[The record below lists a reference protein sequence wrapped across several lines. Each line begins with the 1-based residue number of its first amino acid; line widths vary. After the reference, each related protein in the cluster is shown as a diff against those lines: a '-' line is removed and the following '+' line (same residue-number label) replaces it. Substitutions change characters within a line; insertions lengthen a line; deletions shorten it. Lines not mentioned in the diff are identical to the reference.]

1 MKTNVVFEYAGEN
14 METVHD
20 KVAVTGE
27 ITDCGF
33 AVMMAATNRDGVFV
47 PAAVGLRKV
56 NYAKLVGVEP
66 CEADSDAVCS
76 ADVLVGRFVNASGAW
91 DELSSNRQVQSGA
104 VRVGIPFVYGLYNF
118 TPVRNGANKKISWW
132 ISREGIG
139 HALYCFTANY
149 TPEIG
154 YQFQHI
160 SNYISMFEEQFGTPD
175 GKPKSKKAPV
185 GGRNVAVVR
194 IKVYPD
200 VGPAYIVE
208 VPSDEIGSIDKWAR
222 EHLENWT
229 CVEQKDS
236 NSAPEA
242 SPSPEIGYQFQ
253 YISNVGGRNVDAIR
267 FKVYPNV
274 GPAYIVEVPS
284 GEVDNIDEWLSE
296 HMESDATFVELKS
309 TDSTS
314 KNTSSDEN
322 ADIRVRDICGD
333 KCQCYVYYDKASGQN
348 KMRFWLRAAFP
359 RPADMIEVRTAL
371 KANFGS
377 GAGTHTYDDGSFDVI
392 IQRLVPFAFSNADL
406 ESFADNAVTLI
417 ENVLHAK
424 ATSVSWN
431 AGHCESD
438 DDALLTEKERSIVS
452 RQA

>member
-175 GKPKSKKAPV
+175 GKPMFKKTTV

-208 VPSDEIGSIDKWAR
+208 VPSDEIGSIGEWAS
-222 EHLENWT
+222 EHLENGT
-229 CVEQKDS
+229 FVELKDS

-242 SPSPEIGYQFQ
+242 SPS
-253 YISNVGGRNVDAIR
+253 
-267 FKVYPNV
+267 
-274 GPAYIVEVPS
+274 
-284 GEVDNIDEWLSE
+284 SE
-296 HMESDATFVELKS
+296 TS
-309 TDSTS
+309 T
-314 KNTSSDEN
+314 
-322 ADIRVRDICGD
+322 RVRDICGD
-333 KCQCYVYYDKASGQN
+333 MCRCHVYHDAASGTD
-348 KMRFWLRAAFP
+348 KMRFWLRAAFS
-359 RPADMIEVRTAL
+359 RPSDMLEVRKEL

-392 IQRLVPFAFSNADL
+392 IEKLVPFAFSNADL
-406 ESFADNAVTLI
+406 ENFADKAVTLI
-417 ENVLHAK
+417 ENVLHTE

>member
-27 ITDCGF
+27 ITECGF
-33 AVMMAATNRDGVFV
+33 AVMMAATNRDGAFV
-47 PAAVGLRKV
+47 PATVGLRKV

-66 CEADSDAVCS
+66 CEADSVAVCS

-160 SNYISMFEEQFGTPD
+160 SNYISMFEEQFGTPE
-175 GKPKSKKAPV
+175 GKPKFKKPPV

-208 VPSDEIGSIDKWAR
+208 VPSDEIGSIGEWAS
-222 EHLENWT
+222 EHLENGT
-229 CVEQKDS
+229 FVELKDS

-242 SPSPEIGYQFQ
+242 SPSPE
-253 YISNVGGRNVDAIR
+253 
-267 FKVYPNV
+267 
-274 GPAYIVEVPS
+274 
-284 GEVDNIDEWLSE
+284 
-296 HMESDATFVELKS
+296 T
-309 TDSTS
+309 
-314 KNTSSDEN
+314 NT
-322 ADIRVRDICGD
+322 RVRDICGD
-333 KCQCYVYYDKASGQN
+333 MCRCHVYHDAAFGTD
-348 KMRFWLRAAFP
+348 KMRFWLRAAFS
-359 RPADMIEVRTAL
+359 RPSDMLEVRKEL

>member
-27 ITDCGF
+27 ITECGF
-33 AVMMAATNRDGVFV
+33 AVMMAATNRDGAFV
-47 PAAVGLRKV
+47 PATVGLRKV

-66 CEADSDAVCS
+66 CEADSVAVCS

-160 SNYISMFEEQFGTPD
+160 SNYISMFEEQFGTPE
-175 GKPKSKKAPV
+175 GKPKFKKTPV

-194 IKVYPD
+194 IKVHPD

-208 VPSDEIGSIDKWAR
+208 VPSDEIGSIDEWAR
-222 EHLENWT
+222 EHL
-229 CVEQKDS
+229 K
-236 NSAPEA
+236 
-242 SPSPEIGYQFQ
+242 
-253 YISNVGGRNVDAIR
+253 NVQGLSGPWSIDIMLNEG
-267 FKVYPNV
+267 FSTEHFEKPN
-274 GPAYIVEVPS
+274 E
-284 GEVDNIDEWLSE
+284 
-296 HMESDATFVELKS
+296 
-309 TDSTS
+309 
-314 KNTSSDEN
+314 
-322 ADIRVRDICGD
+322 
-333 KCQCYVYYDKASGQN
+333 
-348 KMRFWLRAAFP
+348 FWLI
-359 RPADMIEVRTAL
+359 DM
-371 KANFGS
+371 
-377 GAGTHTYDDGSFDVI
+377 
-392 IQRLVPFAFSNADL
+392 
-406 ESFADNAVTLI
+406 AV
-417 ENVLHAK
+417 A
-424 ATSVSWN
+424 
-431 AGHCESD
+431 
-438 DDALLTEKERSIVS
+438 ERSAYWEKRPSKLALETVPEPEV
-452 RQA
+452 

>member
-33 AVMMAATNRDGVFV
+33 AVMMAATNRDGAFV

-56 NYAKLVGVEP
+56 SYAKLVGVEP

-104 VRVGIPFVYGLYNF
+104 VRVGIPFVYGLYNL

-175 GKPKSKKAPV
+175 GKPKFKKTPV

-194 IKVYPD
+194 IKVHPD

-208 VPSDEIGSIDKWAR
+208 VPSDGIGSIDEWAS
-222 EHLENWT
+222 EHLENGT
-229 CVEQKDS
+229 FVELKDS

-242 SPSPEIGYQFQ
+242 SPS
-253 YISNVGGRNVDAIR
+253 
-267 FKVYPNV
+267 
-274 GPAYIVEVPS
+274 
-284 GEVDNIDEWLSE
+284 SE
-296 HMESDATFVELKS
+296 TS
-309 TDSTS
+309 T
-314 KNTSSDEN
+314 
-322 ADIRVRDICGD
+322 RVRDICGD
-333 KCQCYVYYDKASGQN
+333 MCRCHVYHDATSGTD
-348 KMRFWLRAAFP
+348 KMRFWLRAAFS
-359 RPADMIEVRTAL
+359 RPSDMLEVRKEL

-392 IQRLVPFAFSNADL
+392 IEKLVPFAFSNADL

-438 DDALLTEKERSIVS
+438 DDVLLTEVERKVISDAVKGGTH
-452 RQA
+452 A

>member
-14 METVHD
+14 MEAVHD

-27 ITDCGF
+27 ITECGF
-33 AVMMAATNRDGVFV
+33 AVMMAATNRDGAFV
-47 PAAVGLRKV
+47 PATVGLRKV

-66 CEADSDAVCS
+66 CEADSVAVCS

-175 GKPKSKKAPV
+175 GKPKFKKPPV

-208 VPSDEIGSIDKWAR
+208 VPSDEIGSIGEWAS
-222 EHLENWT
+222 EHLEKGT
-229 CVEQKDS
+229 FVELKDS
-236 NSAPEA
+236 NSAPEV
-242 SPSPEIGYQFQ
+242 SPS
-253 YISNVGGRNVDAIR
+253 
-267 FKVYPNV
+267 
-274 GPAYIVEVPS
+274 
-284 GEVDNIDEWLSE
+284 SE
-296 HMESDATFVELKS
+296 TS
-309 TDSTS
+309 T
-314 KNTSSDEN
+314 
-322 ADIRVRDICGD
+322 RVRDICGD
-333 KCQCYVYYDKASGQN
+333 MCRCHVYHDAASGTD
-348 KMRFWLRAAFP
+348 KMRFWLRAAFS
-359 RPADMIEVRTAL
+359 RPSDMLEVRKEL

-438 DDALLTEKERSIVS
+438 DDVLLTAEEQSIVS

>member
-27 ITDCGF
+27 ITECGF
-33 AVMMAATNRDGVFV
+33 AVMMAATNRDGAFV
-47 PAAVGLRKV
+47 PATVGLRKV

-66 CEADSDAVCS
+66 CEADSVAVCS

-175 GKPKSKKAPV
+175 GKPKFKKTTV

-208 VPSDEIGSIDKWAR
+208 VPSDEIGSIGEWAS
-222 EHLENWT
+222 EHLENGT
-229 CVEQKDS
+229 FVELKDS

-242 SPSPEIGYQFQ
+242 SPS
-253 YISNVGGRNVDAIR
+253 
-267 FKVYPNV
+267 
-274 GPAYIVEVPS
+274 
-284 GEVDNIDEWLSE
+284 SE
-296 HMESDATFVELKS
+296 TS
-309 TDSTS
+309 T
-314 KNTSSDEN
+314 
-322 ADIRVRDICGD
+322 RVRDICGD
-333 KCQCYVYYDKASGQN
+333 MCRCHVYHDAASGTD
-348 KMRFWLRAAFP
+348 KMRFWLRAAFS
-359 RPADMIEVRTAL
+359 RPSDMLEVRKEL

-438 DDALLTEKERSIVS
+438 DDVLLTAEEQSIVS

>member
-27 ITDCGF
+27 ITECGF
-33 AVMMAATNRDGVFV
+33 AVMMAATNRDGAFV
-47 PAAVGLRKV
+47 PATVGLRKV

-66 CEADSDAVCS
+66 CETDSVAVCS

-175 GKPKSKKAPV
+175 GKPKFKKPPV

-194 IKVYPD
+194 IKVHPD

-208 VPSDEIGSIDKWAR
+208 VPSDEIGSIGEWAS
-222 EHLENWT
+222 EHLEKGT
-229 CVEQKDS
+229 FVELKDS
-236 NSAPEA
+236 NSAPEVP
-242 SPSPEIGYQFQ
+242 PS
-253 YISNVGGRNVDAIR
+253 
-267 FKVYPNV
+267 
-274 GPAYIVEVPS
+274 
-284 GEVDNIDEWLSE
+284 SE
-296 HMESDATFVELKS
+296 TS
-309 TDSTS
+309 T
-314 KNTSSDEN
+314 
-322 ADIRVRDICGD
+322 RVRDICGD
-333 KCQCYVYYDKASGQN
+333 MCRCHVYHDAASGTD
-348 KMRFWLRAAFP
+348 KMRFWLRAAFS
-359 RPADMIEVRTAL
+359 RPSDMLEVRKEL

-438 DDALLTEKERSIVS
+438 DDVLLTAEEQSIVS

>member
-27 ITDCGF
+27 ITECGF
-33 AVMMAATNRDGVFV
+33 AVMMAATNRDGAFV
-47 PAAVGLRKV
+47 PATVGLRKV

-66 CEADSDAVCS
+66 CEADSVAVCS

-118 TPVRNGANKKISWW
+118 TPVRNGTNKKISWW

-160 SNYISMFEEQFGTPD
+160 SNYISMFEEQFGTPE
-175 GKPKSKKAPV
+175 GKPKFKKTPV

-194 IKVYPD
+194 IKVHPD

-208 VPSDEIGSIDKWAR
+208 VPSDEIGSIDEWAR

-229 CVEQKDS
+229 RVELKDS
-236 NSAPEA
+236 SSAPEA
-242 SPSPEIGYQFQ
+242 SPS
-253 YISNVGGRNVDAIR
+253 
-267 FKVYPNV
+267 
-274 GPAYIVEVPS
+274 
-284 GEVDNIDEWLSE
+284 SE
-296 HMESDATFVELKS
+296 TS
-309 TDSTS
+309 T
-314 KNTSSDEN
+314 
-322 ADIRVRDICGD
+322 RVRDICGD
-333 KCQCYVYYDKASGQN
+333 MCHCHVYHDAASGTD
-348 KMRFWLRAAFP
+348 KMRFWLRAAFS
-359 RPADMIEVRTAL
+359 RPSDMREVRKEL

-438 DDALLTEKERSIVS
+438 DDVLLTAEEQSIVS

>member
-14 METVHD
+14 MDTVHD

-27 ITDCGF
+27 ITECGF
-33 AVMMAATNRDGVFV
+33 AVMMAATNRDGAFV

-66 CEADSDAVCS
+66 CEADSVAVCS

-175 GKPKSKKAPV
+175 GKPKFKKTPV

-208 VPSDEIGSIDKWAR
+208 VPSDGIGSIDEWAS
-222 EHLENWT
+222 EHLENGT
-229 CVEQKDS
+229 FVELKDS

-242 SPSPEIGYQFQ
+242 SPS
-253 YISNVGGRNVDAIR
+253 
-267 FKVYPNV
+267 
-274 GPAYIVEVPS
+274 
-284 GEVDNIDEWLSE
+284 SE
-296 HMESDATFVELKS
+296 TS
-309 TDSTS
+309 T
-314 KNTSSDEN
+314 
-322 ADIRVRDICGD
+322 RVRDICGD
-333 KCQCYVYYDKASGQN
+333 MCRCHVYHDATSGTD
-348 KMRFWLRAAFP
+348 KMRFWLRAAFS
-359 RPADMIEVRTAL
+359 RPSDMLEVRKEL

-392 IQRLVPFAFSNADL
+392 IEKLVPFAFSNADL

-438 DDALLTEKERSIVS
+438 DDVLLTEVERKVISDAVKGGTH
-452 RQA
+452 A

>member
-33 AVMMAATNRDGVFV
+33 AVMMAATNRDGAFV
-47 PAAVGLRKV
+47 PATVGLRKV

-66 CEADSDAVCS
+66 CEADSVAVCS

-175 GKPKSKKAPV
+175 GKPKFKKTTV
-185 GGRNVAVVR
+185 GGRNVAVAR

-208 VPSDEIGSIDKWAR
+208 VPSDEIGSIGEWAS
-222 EHLENWT
+222 EHLENGT
-229 CVEQKDS
+229 FVELKDS

-242 SPSPEIGYQFQ
+242 SPSPE
-253 YISNVGGRNVDAIR
+253 
-267 FKVYPNV
+267 
-274 GPAYIVEVPS
+274 
-284 GEVDNIDEWLSE
+284 
-296 HMESDATFVELKS
+296 TS
-309 TDSTS
+309 T
-314 KNTSSDEN
+314 
-322 ADIRVRDICGD
+322 RVRDICGD
-333 KCQCYVYYDKASGQN
+333 MCRCHVYHDAASGTD
-348 KMRFWLRAAFP
+348 KMRFWLRVAFS
-359 RPADMIEVRTAL
+359 RPSDMLEVRKEL

-377 GAGTHTYDDGSFDVI
+377 GAGTHTYDDGSFDVT

-438 DDALLTEKERSIVS
+438 DDVLLTAEEQSIVS

>member
-14 METVHD
+14 METVYD

-27 ITDCGF
+27 ITECGF
-33 AVMMAATNRDGVFV
+33 AVMMAATNRDGAFV
-47 PAAVGLRKV
+47 PATVGLRKV

-66 CEADSDAVCS
+66 CEADSVAVCS

-175 GKPKSKKAPV
+175 GKPKFKKTPV
-185 GGRNVAVVR
+185 GGRNVAVAR

-208 VPSDEIGSIDKWAR
+208 VPSDEIGSIDEWAS
-222 EHLENWT
+222 EHLENGT
-229 CVEQKDS
+229 FVELKDS

-242 SPSPEIGYQFQ
+242 SPS
-253 YISNVGGRNVDAIR
+253 
-267 FKVYPNV
+267 
-274 GPAYIVEVPS
+274 
-284 GEVDNIDEWLSE
+284 SE
-296 HMESDATFVELKS
+296 TS
-309 TDSTS
+309 T
-314 KNTSSDEN
+314 
-322 ADIRVRDICGD
+322 RVRDICGD
-333 KCQCYVYYDKASGQN
+333 MCHCHVYHDAASGTD
-348 KMRFWLRAAFP
+348 KMRFWLRAAFS
-359 RPADMIEVRTAL
+359 RPSDMLEVRKEL

-438 DDALLTEKERSIVS
+438 DDVLLTAEEQSIVS

>member
-27 ITDCGF
+27 ITECGF
-33 AVMMAATNRDGVFV
+33 AVMMAATNRDGAFV

-208 VPSDEIGSIDKWAR
+208 VPSDEIGSIGEWAS
-222 EHLENWT
+222 EHLENGT
-229 CVEQKDS
+229 FVELKDS

-242 SPSPEIGYQFQ
+242 SPSPE
-253 YISNVGGRNVDAIR
+253 
-267 FKVYPNV
+267 
-274 GPAYIVEVPS
+274 
-284 GEVDNIDEWLSE
+284 
-296 HMESDATFVELKS
+296 TS
-309 TDSTS
+309 T
-314 KNTSSDEN
+314 
-322 ADIRVRDICGD
+322 RVRDICGD
-333 KCQCYVYYDKASGQN
+333 MCRCHVYHDAASGTD
-348 KMRFWLRAAFP
+348 KMRFWLRAAFS
-359 RPADMIEVRTAL
+359 RPSDMLEVRKEL

-438 DDALLTEKERSIVS
+438 DDVLLTAEEQSIVS

>member
-27 ITDCGF
+27 ITECGF
-33 AVMMAATNRDGVFV
+33 AVMMAATNRDGAFV
-47 PAAVGLRKV
+47 PATVGLRKV

-66 CEADSDAVCS
+66 CEADSVAVCS

-175 GKPKSKKAPV
+175 GKPKFKKTTV
-185 GGRNVAVVR
+185 GGRNVVVAR

-208 VPSDEIGSIDKWAR
+208 VPSDEIGSIGEWAS
-222 EHLENWT
+222 EHLENGT
-229 CVEQKDS
+229 FVELKDS

-242 SPSPEIGYQFQ
+242 SPS
-253 YISNVGGRNVDAIR
+253 
-267 FKVYPNV
+267 
-274 GPAYIVEVPS
+274 
-284 GEVDNIDEWLSE
+284 SE
-296 HMESDATFVELKS
+296 TS
-309 TDSTS
+309 T
-314 KNTSSDEN
+314 
-322 ADIRVRDICGD
+322 RVRDICGD
-333 KCQCYVYYDKASGQN
+333 MCRCHVYHDATSGTD
-348 KMRFWLRAAFP
+348 KMRFWLRAAFS
-359 RPADMIEVRTAL
+359 RPSDMLEVRKEL

-377 GAGTHTYDDGSFDVI
+377 GAGTHTYDDGPSTSSFRGWCRSLSPMRI
-392 IQRLVPFAFSNADL
+392 WRASQTMRLHS
-406 ESFADNAVTLI
+406 
-417 ENVLHAK
+417 
-424 ATSVSWN
+424 
-431 AGHCESD
+431 
-438 DDALLTEKERSIVS
+438 S
-452 RQA
+452 RMFCTPRQPV

>member
-33 AVMMAATNRDGVFV
+33 AVMMAATNRDGAFV

-56 NYAKLVGVEP
+56 SYAKLVGVEP

-104 VRVGIPFVYGLYNF
+104 VRVGIPFVYGLYNL

-175 GKPKSKKAPV
+175 GKPKFKKTPV

-208 VPSDEIGSIDKWAR
+208 VPSDGIGSIDEWAS
-222 EHLENWT
+222 EHLENGT
-229 CVEQKDS
+229 FVELKDS

-242 SPSPEIGYQFQ
+242 SPS
-253 YISNVGGRNVDAIR
+253 
-267 FKVYPNV
+267 
-274 GPAYIVEVPS
+274 
-284 GEVDNIDEWLSE
+284 SE
-296 HMESDATFVELKS
+296 TS
-309 TDSTS
+309 T
-314 KNTSSDEN
+314 
-322 ADIRVRDICGD
+322 RVRDICGD
-333 KCQCYVYYDKASGQN
+333 MCRCHVYHDATSGTD
-348 KMRFWLRAAFP
+348 KMRFWLRAAFS
-359 RPADMIEVRTAL
+359 RPSDMLEVRKEL
-371 KANFGS
+371 RANFGS

>member
-185 GGRNVAVVR
+185 GGRNVAVAR

-208 VPSDEIGSIDKWAR
+208 VPSDEIGSIDEWAS
-222 EHLENWT
+222 EHLENGT
-229 CVEQKDS
+229 FVELKDS

-242 SPSPEIGYQFQ
+242 SPSPE
-253 YISNVGGRNVDAIR
+253 
-267 FKVYPNV
+267 
-274 GPAYIVEVPS
+274 
-284 GEVDNIDEWLSE
+284 
-296 HMESDATFVELKS
+296 TS
-309 TDSTS
+309 T
-314 KNTSSDEN
+314 
-322 ADIRVRDICGD
+322 RVRDICGD
-333 KCQCYVYYDKASGQN
+333 MCHCHVYHDAASGTD
-348 KMRFWLRAAFP
+348 KMRFWLRAAFS
-359 RPADMIEVRTAL
+359 RPSDMREVRKEL

-438 DDALLTEKERSIVS
+438 DDVLLTAEEQSIVS

>member
-27 ITDCGF
+27 ITECGF
-33 AVMMAATNRDGVFV
+33 AVMMAATNRDGAFV
-47 PAAVGLRKV
+47 PATVGLRKV

-66 CEADSDAVCS
+66 CEADSVAVCS

-175 GKPKSKKAPV
+175 GKPKFKKTTV

-208 VPSDEIGSIDKWAR
+208 VPSDEIGSIGEWAS
-222 EHLENWT
+222 EHLENGT
-229 CVEQKDS
+229 FVELKDS

-242 SPSPEIGYQFQ
+242 SPS
-253 YISNVGGRNVDAIR
+253 
-267 FKVYPNV
+267 
-274 GPAYIVEVPS
+274 
-284 GEVDNIDEWLSE
+284 SE
-296 HMESDATFVELKS
+296 TS
-309 TDSTS
+309 T
-314 KNTSSDEN
+314 
-322 ADIRVRDICGD
+322 RVRDICGD
-333 KCQCYVYYDKASGQN
+333 MCHCHVYHDAASGTD
-348 KMRFWLRAAFP
+348 KMRFWLRAAFS
-359 RPADMIEVRTAL
+359 RPSDMREVRKEL

-438 DDALLTEKERSIVS
+438 DDVLLTAEEQSIVS

>member
-27 ITDCGF
+27 ITECGF
-33 AVMMAATNRDGVFV
+33 AVMMAATNRDGAFV
-47 PAAVGLRKV
+47 PATVGLRKV

-66 CEADSDAVCS
+66 CEADSVTVCS

-175 GKPKSKKAPV
+175 GKPKFKKTTV

-208 VPSDEIGSIDKWAR
+208 VPSDEIGSIGEWAS
-222 EHLENWT
+222 EHLENGT
-229 CVEQKDS
+229 FVELKDS

-242 SPSPEIGYQFQ
+242 SPS
-253 YISNVGGRNVDAIR
+253 
-267 FKVYPNV
+267 
-274 GPAYIVEVPS
+274 
-284 GEVDNIDEWLSE
+284 SE
-296 HMESDATFVELKS
+296 TS
-309 TDSTS
+309 T
-314 KNTSSDEN
+314 
-322 ADIRVRDICGD
+322 RVRDICGD
-333 KCQCYVYYDKASGQN
+333 MCRCHVYHDAASGTD
-348 KMRFWLRAAFP
+348 KMRFWLRAAFS
-359 RPADMIEVRTAL
+359 RPSDMLEVRKEL

>member
-27 ITDCGF
+27 ITECGF
-33 AVMMAATNRDGVFV
+33 AVMMAATNRDGAFV
-47 PAAVGLRKV
+47 PATVGLRKV

-66 CEADSDAVCS
+66 CEADSVAVCS

-175 GKPKSKKAPV
+175 GKPKFKKTPV

-208 VPSDEIGSIDKWAR
+208 VPSDEIGSINEWAS
-222 EHLENWT
+222 EHLENGT
-229 CVEQKDS
+229 FVELKDS

-242 SPSPEIGYQFQ
+242 SPS
-253 YISNVGGRNVDAIR
+253 
-267 FKVYPNV
+267 
-274 GPAYIVEVPS
+274 
-284 GEVDNIDEWLSE
+284 SE
-296 HMESDATFVELKS
+296 TS
-309 TDSTS
+309 T
-314 KNTSSDEN
+314 
-322 ADIRVRDICGD
+322 RVRDICGD
-333 KCQCYVYYDKASGQN
+333 MCHCHVYHDAVSGTD
-348 KMRFWLRAAFP
+348 KMRFWLRAAFS
-359 RPADMIEVRTAL
+359 RPSDMREVRKEL

-438 DDALLTEKERSIVS
+438 DDVLLTAEEQSIVS

>member
-14 METVHD
+14 MEAVHD

-27 ITDCGF
+27 ITECGF
-33 AVMMAATNRDGVFV
+33 AVMMAATNRDGAFV
-47 PAAVGLRKV
+47 PATVGLRKV

-66 CEADSDAVCS
+66 CEADSVAVCS

-160 SNYISMFEEQFGTPD
+160 SNYISMFEEQFGTID
-175 GKPKSKKAPV
+175 GKPASV
-185 GGRNVAVVR
+185 Q
-194 IKVYPD
+194 I
-200 VGPAYIVE
+200 PA
-208 VPSDEIGSIDKWAR
+208 
-222 EHLENWT
+222 
-229 CVEQKDS
+229 
-236 NSAPEA
+236 
-242 SPSPEIGYQFQ
+242 
-253 YISNVGGRNVDAIR
+253 GGRNVDAMR

-333 KCQCYVYYDKASGQN
+333 MCHCHVYHDAASGTD
-348 KMRFWLRAAFP
+348 KMRFWLRAAFS
-359 RPADMIEVRTAL
+359 RPSDMREVRKEL

-438 DDALLTEKERSIVS
+438 DDVLLTAEEQSIVS

>member
-27 ITDCGF
+27 ITECGF
-33 AVMMAATNRDGVFV
+33 AVMMAATNRDGAFV
-47 PAAVGLRKV
+47 PATVGLRKV

-66 CEADSDAVCS
+66 CEADSVAVCS

-175 GKPKSKKAPV
+175 GKPKFKKTPV

-208 VPSDEIGSIDKWAR
+208 VPSDEIGSIGEWAS
-222 EHLENWT
+222 EHLENGT
-229 CVEQKDS
+229 FVELKDS

-242 SPSPEIGYQFQ
+242 SPS
-253 YISNVGGRNVDAIR
+253 S
-267 FKVYPNV
+267 K
-274 GPAYIVEVPS
+274 
-284 GEVDNIDEWLSE
+284 
-296 HMESDATFVELKS
+296 TS
-309 TDSTS
+309 T
-314 KNTSSDEN
+314 
-322 ADIRVRDICGD
+322 RVRDICGD
-333 KCQCYVYYDKASGQN
+333 MCCCHVYHDAASGTD
-348 KMRFWLRAAFP
+348 KMRFWLRAAFS
-359 RPADMIEVRTAL
+359 RPSDMLEVRKEL

>member
-27 ITDCGF
+27 ITECGF
-33 AVMMAATNRDGVFV
+33 AVMMAATNRDGAFV
-47 PAAVGLRKV
+47 PAAVGLRKA

-208 VPSDEIGSIDKWAR
+208 VPSDEIGSIGEWAS
-222 EHLENWT
+222 EHLENGT
-229 CVEQKDS
+229 FVELKDS

-242 SPSPEIGYQFQ
+242 SPSPE
-253 YISNVGGRNVDAIR
+253 
-267 FKVYPNV
+267 
-274 GPAYIVEVPS
+274 
-284 GEVDNIDEWLSE
+284 
-296 HMESDATFVELKS
+296 TS
-309 TDSTS
+309 T
-314 KNTSSDEN
+314 
-322 ADIRVRDICGD
+322 RVRDICGD
-333 KCQCYVYYDKASGQN
+333 MCRCHVYHDAASGTD
-348 KMRFWLRAAFP
+348 KMRFWLRAAFS
-359 RPADMIEVRTAL
+359 RPSDMLEVRKEL

-406 ESFADNAVTLI
+406 ESFADNALTLI

-438 DDALLTEKERSIVS
+438 DDVLLTAEEQSIVS

>member
-76 ADVLVGRFVNASGAW
+76 ADVFVGRFVNASGAW

-175 GKPKSKKAPV
+175 GKPKFKKTTV

-208 VPSDEIGSIDKWAR
+208 VPSDEIGSIGEWAS
-222 EHLENWT
+222 EHLENGT
-229 CVEQKDS
+229 FVELKDS

-242 SPSPEIGYQFQ
+242 SPS
-253 YISNVGGRNVDAIR
+253 
-267 FKVYPNV
+267 
-274 GPAYIVEVPS
+274 
-284 GEVDNIDEWLSE
+284 SE
-296 HMESDATFVELKS
+296 TS
-309 TDSTS
+309 T
-314 KNTSSDEN
+314 
-322 ADIRVRDICGD
+322 RVRDICGD
-333 KCQCYVYYDKASGQN
+333 MCRCHVYHDAASGTD
-348 KMRFWLRAAFP
+348 KMRFWLRAAFS
-359 RPADMIEVRTAL
+359 RPSDMLEVRKEL

-392 IQRLVPFAFSNADL
+392 IEKLVPFAFSNADL
-406 ESFADNAVTLI
+406 ENFADKAVTLI
-417 ENVLHAK
+417 ENVLHTE

-452 RQA
+452 R

>member
-27 ITDCGF
+27 ITECGF
-33 AVMMAATNRDGVFV
+33 AVMMAATNRDGAFV
-47 PAAVGLRKV
+47 PATVGLRKV

-66 CEADSDAVCS
+66 CEADSVAVCS

-175 GKPKSKKAPV
+175 GKPKFKKTTV
-185 GGRNVAVVR
+185 GGRNVAVAR

-208 VPSDEIGSIDKWAR
+208 VPSDEIGSIDEWAS
-222 EHLENWT
+222 EHLENGT
-229 CVEQKDS
+229 FVELKDS

-242 SPSPEIGYQFQ
+242 SHS
-253 YISNVGGRNVDAIR
+253 
-267 FKVYPNV
+267 
-274 GPAYIVEVPS
+274 
-284 GEVDNIDEWLSE
+284 SE
-296 HMESDATFVELKS
+296 TS
-309 TDSTS
+309 T
-314 KNTSSDEN
+314 
-322 ADIRVRDICGD
+322 RVRDICGD
-333 KCQCYVYYDKASGQN
+333 MCHCHVYHDAASGTD
-348 KMRFWLRAAFP
+348 KMRFWLRAAFS
-359 RPADMIEVRTAL
+359 RPSDMREVRKEL

-438 DDALLTEKERSIVS
+438 DDVLLTAEEQSIVS

>member
-27 ITDCGF
+27 ITECGF
-33 AVMMAATNRDGVFV
+33 AVMMAATNRDGAFV
-47 PAAVGLRKV
+47 PATVGLRKV

-66 CEADSDAVCS
+66 CEADSVAVCS

-91 DELSSNRQVQSGA
+91 DELSPNRQVQSGA

-175 GKPKSKKAPV
+175 GKPKFKKTTV
-185 GGRNVAVVR
+185 GGRNVAVAR

-208 VPSDEIGSIDKWAR
+208 VPSDEIGSIDEWAS
-222 EHLENWT
+222 EHLENGT
-229 CVEQKDS
+229 FVELKDS

-242 SPSPEIGYQFQ
+242 SPS
-253 YISNVGGRNVDAIR
+253 S
-267 FKVYPNV
+267 K
-274 GPAYIVEVPS
+274 
-284 GEVDNIDEWLSE
+284 
-296 HMESDATFVELKS
+296 TS
-309 TDSTS
+309 T
-314 KNTSSDEN
+314 
-322 ADIRVRDICGD
+322 RVRDICGD
-333 KCQCYVYYDKASGQN
+333 MCHCHVYHDAASGTD
-348 KMRFWLRAAFP
+348 KMRFWLRAAFS
-359 RPADMIEVRTAL
+359 RPSDMREVRKEL

-406 ESFADNAVTLI
+406 ERFADNAVTLI

-438 DDALLTEKERSIVS
+438 DDVLLTAEEQSIVS

>member
-27 ITDCGF
+27 ITECGF
-33 AVMMAATNRDGVFV
+33 AVMMAATNRDGAFV
-47 PAAVGLRKV
+47 PATVGLRKV

-66 CEADSDAVCS
+66 CEADSVAVCS

-118 TPVRNGANKKISWW
+118 TPVRNGTNKKISWW

-160 SNYISMFEEQFGTPD
+160 SNYISMFEEQFGTPE
-175 GKPKSKKAPV
+175 GKPKFKKTPV
-185 GGRNVAVVR
+185 GGRNVAVAR

-208 VPSDEIGSIDKWAR
+208 VPSDEIGSIDEWAS
-222 EHLENWT
+222 EHLENGT
-229 CVEQKDS
+229 FVELKDS

-242 SPSPEIGYQFQ
+242 SPS
-253 YISNVGGRNVDAIR
+253 
-267 FKVYPNV
+267 
-274 GPAYIVEVPS
+274 
-284 GEVDNIDEWLSE
+284 SE
-296 HMESDATFVELKS
+296 TS
-309 TDSTS
+309 T
-314 KNTSSDEN
+314 
-322 ADIRVRDICGD
+322 RVRDICGD
-333 KCQCYVYYDKASGQN
+333 MCHCHVYHDAASGTD
-348 KMRFWLRAAFP
+348 KMRFWLRAAFS
-359 RPADMIEVRTAL
+359 RPSDMREVRKEL

-438 DDALLTEKERSIVS
+438 DDVLLTAEEQSIVS

>member
-27 ITDCGF
+27 ITECGF
-33 AVMMAATNRDGVFV
+33 AVMMAATNRDGAFV
-47 PAAVGLRKV
+47 PATVGLRKV

-66 CEADSDAVCS
+66 CEADSVAVCS

-175 GKPKSKKAPV
+175 GKPKFKKTPV
-185 GGRNVAVVR
+185 GGRNVAVAR

-208 VPSDEIGSIDKWAR
+208 VPSDEIGSIDEWAS
-222 EHLENWT
+222 EHLENGT
-229 CVEQKDS
+229 FVELKDS

-242 SPSPEIGYQFQ
+242 SPS
-253 YISNVGGRNVDAIR
+253 
-267 FKVYPNV
+267 
-274 GPAYIVEVPS
+274 
-284 GEVDNIDEWLSE
+284 SE
-296 HMESDATFVELKS
+296 TS
-309 TDSTS
+309 T
-314 KNTSSDEN
+314 
-322 ADIRVRDICGD
+322 RVRDICGD
-333 KCQCYVYYDKASGQN
+333 MCHCHVYHDAASGTD
-348 KMRFWLRAAFP
+348 KMRFWLRAAFS
-359 RPADMIEVRTAL
+359 RPSDMREVRKEL

-438 DDALLTEKERSIVS
+438 DDVLLTAEEQSIVS

>member
-27 ITDCGF
+27 ITECGF
-33 AVMMAATNRDGVFV
+33 AVMMAATTRDGAFV
-47 PAAVGLRKV
+47 PATVGLRKV

-66 CEADSDAVCS
+66 CEADSVAVCS

-160 SNYISMFEEQFGTPD
+160 SNYISMFEEQFGTPE
-175 GKPKSKKAPV
+175 GKPKFKKTPV

-208 VPSDEIGSIDKWAR
+208 VPSDEIGSIDEWAS
-222 EHLENWT
+222 EHLENGT
-229 CVEQKDS
+229 FVELKDS

-242 SPSPEIGYQFQ
+242 SPS
-253 YISNVGGRNVDAIR
+253 
-267 FKVYPNV
+267 
-274 GPAYIVEVPS
+274 
-284 GEVDNIDEWLSE
+284 SE
-296 HMESDATFVELKS
+296 TS
-309 TDSTS
+309 T
-314 KNTSSDEN
+314 
-322 ADIRVRDICGD
+322 RVRDICGD
-333 KCQCYVYYDKASGQN
+333 MCHCHVYHDAASGTD
-348 KMRFWLRAAFP
+348 KMRFWLRAAFS
-359 RPADMIEVRTAL
+359 RPSDMREVRKEL

-438 DDALLTEKERSIVS
+438 DDVLLTAEEQSIVS

>member
-1 MKTNVVFEYAGEN
+1 MKTKVIFERTGKN
-14 METVHD
+14 MEAIREEVI
-20 KVAVTGE
+20 VNGE
-27 ITDCGF
+27 ITKDGF
-33 AVMMAATNRDGVFV
+33 AVMMAATNGDGTFV
-47 PAAVGLRKV
+47 PAVVGLHEV
-56 NYAKLVGVEP
+56 NAADEAVYAKLVGIES
-66 CEADSDAVCS
+66 CEANLIATCS
-76 ADVLVGRFVNASGAW
+76 ADVLVGRFVNANGAW
-91 DELSSNRQVQSGA
+91 DELPVKGQAQSGT

-118 TPVRNGANKKISWW
+118 TPVRNGVNKKISWW
-132 ISREGIG
+132 ISRQGIG
-139 HALYCFTANY
+139 HALYCFTSNY
-149 TPEIG
+149 TAEIG

-160 SNYISMFEEQFGTPD
+160 SSYISMFEAQFGTID
-175 GKPKSKKAPV
+175 GKPAPV
-185 GGRNVAVVR
+185 QTPAGGRNA
-194 IKVYPD
+194 D
-200 VGPAYIVE
+200 
-208 VPSDEIGSIDKWAR
+208 D
-222 EHLENWT
+222 T
-229 CVEQKDS
+229 
-236 NSAPEA
+236 
-242 SPSPEIGYQFQ
+242 
-253 YISNVGGRNVDAIR
+253 R

-284 GEVDNIDEWLSE
+284 AEVDNIDDWLSE

-314 KNTSSDEN
+314 KNTSSDDN

-438 DDALLTEKERSIVS
+438 DDVLLTAEEQSIVS

>member
-208 VPSDEIGSIDKWAR
+208 VPSDGIGSIDEWAR

-229 CVEQKDS
+229 CVELKDS

-242 SPSPEIGYQFQ
+242 SPS
-253 YISNVGGRNVDAIR
+253 
-267 FKVYPNV
+267 
-274 GPAYIVEVPS
+274 
-284 GEVDNIDEWLSE
+284 SE
-296 HMESDATFVELKS
+296 TS
-309 TDSTS
+309 T
-314 KNTSSDEN
+314 
-322 ADIRVRDICGD
+322 RVRDICGD
-333 KCQCYVYYDKASGQN
+333 MCRCHVYHDAASGTD
-348 KMRFWLRAAFP
+348 KMRFWLRAAFS
-359 RPADMIEVRTAL
+359 RPSDMLEVRKEL

>member
-322 ADIRVRDICGD
+322 ADIHEDGCDDFCSKCDAGCTASVADKTSEAGRYMVFTDSPYVRDAQIYCGTID
-333 KCQCYVYYDKASGQN
+333 EDIYSEENEDNWYDTSGPVLLVDRDFKTLDELRKTVLN
-348 KMRFWLRAAFP
+348 IYPDMDLCTLRAI
-359 RPADMIEVRTAL
+359 R
-371 KANFGS
+371 
-377 GAGTHTYDDGSFDVI
+377 
-392 IQRLVPFAFSNADL
+392 
-406 ESFADNAVTLI
+406 
-417 ENVLHAK
+417 
-424 ATSVSWN
+424 VS
-431 AGHCESD
+431 AETVC
-438 DDALLTEKERSIVS
+438 L
-452 RQA
+452 

>member
-27 ITDCGF
+27 ITECGF
-33 AVMMAATNRDGVFV
+33 AVMMAATNRDGAFV
-47 PAAVGLRKV
+47 PATVGLRKV

-66 CEADSDAVCS
+66 CEADSVAVCS

-91 DELSSNRQVQSGA
+91 DELPVKGQTQSGA
-104 VRVGIPFVYGLYNF
+104 VRVGIPFAYGLYNF

-160 SNYISMFEEQFGTPD
+160 SNYISMFEAQFGTID
-175 GKPKSKKAPV
+175 GKPSPV
-185 GGRNVAVVR
+185 QT
-194 IKVYPD
+194 
-200 VGPAYIVE
+200 PA
-208 VPSDEIGSIDKWAR
+208 
-222 EHLENWT
+222 
-229 CVEQKDS
+229 
-236 NSAPEA
+236 
-242 SPSPEIGYQFQ
+242 
-253 YISNVGGRNVDAIR
+253 GGRNVDAIR

-314 KNTSSDEN
+314 KNTSSDDN

-333 KCQCYVYYDKASGQN
+333 KCQCFVYYDKASGQD

-392 IQRLVPFAFSNADL
+392 IEKLVPFVFSNADL
-406 ESFADNAVTLI
+406 EDFADNAVTLI
-417 ENVLHAK
+417 ENVLHTE

-431 AGHCESD
+431 AGHREND
-438 DDALLTEKERSIVS
+438 DDALLTEAERKVISD
-452 RQA
+452 AAKGGTHA